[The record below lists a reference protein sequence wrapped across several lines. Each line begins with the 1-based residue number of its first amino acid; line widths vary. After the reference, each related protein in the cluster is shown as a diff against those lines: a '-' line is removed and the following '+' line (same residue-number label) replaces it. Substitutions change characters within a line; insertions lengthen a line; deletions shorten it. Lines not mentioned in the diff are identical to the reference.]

1 MGRCPRAGHWPA
13 GEPITARRWYIF
25 GDAPSIAARVQAAA
39 EPGTVVITDATHRRL
54 AGIFEAEERGPQKLK
69 GVAHPQRLYLLKQL
83 RAEQN
88 IHLKRTEY
96 TPQE

>member
-1 MGRCPRAGHWPA
+1 
-13 GEPITARRWYIF
+13 
-25 GDAPSIAARVQAAA
+25 VQAAA